1 MKNYTDQM
9 VLLQINSNINPKTL
23 FKGKKVAKLSK
34 KKLANKKKITQ
45 KSKRIYKKYKI
56 RIIKIS
62 NKNIKSTKNYK
73 KN

>member
-34 KKLANKKKITQ
+34 KKLANKKKIT
-45 KSKRIYKKYKI
+45 
-56 RIIKIS
+56 
-62 NKNIKSTKNYK
+62 
-73 KN
+73 